1 MLELLL
7 GIGIGAMVFTAQGRE
22 IGNKIG
28 DSAIAAA
35 KRMMKDAT
43 ENEPTERA
51 TGTAGDNCP
60 DC

>member
-7 GIGIGAMVFTAQGRE
+7 GIGIGAMAFTAQGRE

-28 DSAIAAA
+28 DAAIAAA
-35 KRMMKDAT
+35 KRMMDDAKK
-43 ENEPTERA
+43 NQPAERPA
-51 TGTAGDNCP
+51 GTPGDDSP